1 MSTNTEQEQP
11 KVESPPSVS
20 TETENSPP
28 PASSTTDDNS
38 TAAASTTNEAPA
50 VEERRSSSSWYNN
63 LGIPSNLTNQLTNLS
78 SSLIQVTSKVSA
90 AANTLVQKTLPQR
103 PTTPNENEQTEGA
116 NKNEEEQTSE
126 ENTGAAGTNKDLTS
140 ILNDLSSTVMK
151 SAQQLKHA
159 VEEKSIIG
167 NFSKEH
173 EKFLTERRTQQ
184 RREEA
189 AVPPWVGYIEEE
201 EMKKQILALSKEKRN
216 FLRSAPP
223 GANYHFDMTAIYPV
237 ALATLDVDENLK
249 QMRFDLVPKQ
259 INEETFWR
267 NYFYRVSL
275 IKQSTQLSAL
285 AHENANTQSTDGSSK
300 ERKPSLTESQDKNQ
314 DANQEFVSEDYDT
327 SAVSMD
333 DIRREIEQLTVTKT
347 NPNKTYPNKAGSPDL
362 DESEWDKALAD
373 ELENVSAE
381 ELEAQINQMLAG
393 DTK

>member
-140 ILNDLSSTVMK
+140 K
-151 SAQQLKHA
+151 
-159 VEEKSIIG
+159 
-167 NFSKEH
+167 
-173 EKFLTERRTQQ
+173 
-184 RREEA
+184 
-189 AVPPWVGYIEEE
+189 
-201 EMKKQILALSKEKRN
+201 
-216 FLRSAPP
+216 
-223 GANYHFDMTAIYPV
+223 IY
-237 ALATLDVDENLK
+237 
-249 QMRFDLVPKQ
+249 
-259 INEETFWR
+259 
-267 NYFYRVSL
+267 
-275 IKQSTQLSAL
+275 
-285 AHENANTQSTDGSSK
+285 
-300 ERKPSLTESQDKNQ
+300 
-314 DANQEFVSEDYDT
+314 
-327 SAVSMD
+327 
-333 DIRREIEQLTVTKT
+333 
-347 NPNKTYPNKAGSPDL
+347 
-362 DESEWDKALAD
+362 
-373 ELENVSAE
+373 
-381 ELEAQINQMLAG
+381 
-393 DTK
+393 